1 MYNNTILI
9 KRGEFSLKRLLSL
22 VLVFAVLFVFSAAT
36 PVKKITSD
44 TLVEVVSSS
53 YEVTDANNEINNNVM
68 KARFE
73 NMLNN
78 NFLYDTDFESHKVII
93 ENSILALLDKGV
105 DGEIDK
111 SLVLGFIADMYGLQV
126 DPAAAEYDFA
136 PASEGMFVI
145 LPRGYTEYQH
155 TVTSVSEEE
164 GGYTVTSEV
173 LVLTHDGEEYKT
185 TATTVIVPNE
195 GSGFGYNIISSNI
208 A

>member
-1 MYNNTILI
+1 M
-9 KRGEFSLKRLLSL
+9 KRALSL
-22 VLVFAVLFVFSAAT
+22 VLIFAVLIVFSAAI
-36 PVKKITSD
+36 PVKKISSD
-44 TLVEVVSSS
+44 TSVEVVSST
-53 YEVTDANNEINNNVM
+53 YEVVGSNAEINDNII

-78 NFLYDTDFESHKVII
+78 NFVYGADFESHKVII

-105 DGEIDK
+105 DGEINQ

-126 DPAAAEYDFA
+126 NPDAAKYDFA

-145 LPRGYTEYQH
+145 LPRGYTEYKH
-155 TVTSVSEEE
+155 TVTKVAKEE

-185 TATTVIVPNE
+185 SAKTVFVPNE
-195 GSGFGYNIISSNI
+195 GSSFGYNIISSDI
-208 A
+208 G

>member
-1 MYNNTILI
+1 MI
-9 KRGEFSLKRLLSL
+9 KRMLSIFMIIAIL
-22 VLVFAVLFVFSAAT
+22 VVFSAAT
-36 PVKKITSD
+36 PVKKIVTDTS
-44 TLVEVVSSS
+44 VEIVAPV
-53 YEVTDANNEINNNVM
+53 YEVDDKNAEVANNVL

>member
-1 MYNNTILI
+1 MI
-9 KRGEFSLKRLLSL
+9 KRIKRFISIA
-22 VLVFAVLFVFSAAT
+22 LVFAVLFVFSAAA
-36 PVKKITSD
+36 PIKKITTVNS
-44 TLVEVVSSS
+44 VEVVSKT
-53 YEVTDANNEINNNVM
+53 YEVTNKTVDVVENVM

-78 NFLYDTDFESHKVII
+78 NFLYGSDFESHKVII
-93 ENSILALLDKGV
+93 ENSILALLDKGI

-145 LPRGYTEYQH
+145 LPRGYTEYEH
-155 TVTSVSEEE
+155 KVTEVLEDE

-173 LVLTHDGEEYKT
+173 VVLTHDGEEYIT
-185 TATTVIVPNE
+185 TATTIIVPNE
-195 GSGFGYNIISSNI
+195 GSSFGYNIISSEINN
-208 A
+208 

>member
-1 MYNNTILI
+1 MI
-9 KRGEFSLKRLLSL
+9 KKFISIA
-22 VLVFAVLFVFSAAT
+22 LVFAILFVFSAAA
-36 PVKKITSD
+36 PIKKITTDNS
-44 TLVEVVSSS
+44 VAVVAKT
-53 YEVTDANNEINNNVM
+53 YEVTNKTVDVVENVM

-78 NFLYDTDFESHKVII
+78 NFLYGSDFESHKVII
-93 ENSILALLDKGV
+93 ENSILALLDKGI

-145 LPRGYTEYQH
+145 LPRGYTEYEH
-155 TVTSVSEEE
+155 KVTEVSEDE

-173 LVLTHDGEEYKT
+173 VVLTHDGEEYKT
-185 TATTVIVPNE
+185 TATTIIVPNE
-195 GSGFGYNIISSNI
+195 GSSFGYNIISSEIND
-208 A
+208 

>member
-1 MYNNTILI
+1 MIKKLISIL
-9 KRGEFSLKRLLSL
+9 
-22 VLVFAVLFVFSAAT
+22 LVFAILFVFSAAT
-36 PVKKITSD
+36 PIKKVATKNS
-44 TLVEVVSSS
+44 VEVAAET
-53 YEVTDANNEINNNVM
+53 YEVTNETVDVVKNVM

-78 NFLYDTDFESHKVII
+78 NYLYDVDFNSHKVII
-93 ENSILALLDKGV
+93 ENSILALLDKEV
-105 DGEIDK
+105 NGEIDK

-155 TVTSVSEEE
+155 TVTEVSEDE
-164 GGYTVTSEV
+164 GGYTVSSEV
-173 LVLTHDGEEYKT
+173 VVLTHDGEEYKT

-195 GSGFGYNIISSNI
+195 GSSFGYNIISSKINN
-208 A
+208 

>member
-1 MYNNTILI
+1 MI
-9 KRGEFSLKRLLSL
+9 KKFISIA
-22 VLVFAVLFVFSAAT
+22 LVFAVLFVFSAAA
-36 PVKKITSD
+36 PIKKITTVNS
-44 TLVEVVSSS
+44 VEVVAKT
-53 YEVTDANNEINNNVM
+53 YEVTNKTVDVVENVM

-78 NFLYDTDFESHKVII
+78 NFLYGSDFESHKVII
-93 ENSILALLDKGV
+93 ENSILALLDKGI

-145 LPRGYTEYQH
+145 LPRGYTEYEH
-155 TVTSVSEEE
+155 KVTEVSEVE

-173 LVLTHDGEEYKT
+173 VVLTHDGEEYKT
-185 TATTVIVPNE
+185 TATTIIVPNE
-195 GSGFGYNIISSNI
+195 GSSFGYNIISSEIND
-208 A
+208 

>member
-1 MYNNTILI
+1 MI
-9 KRGEFSLKRLLSL
+9 KKFISIA
-22 VLVFAVLFVFSAAT
+22 LVFAVLFVFSAAA
-36 PVKKITSD
+36 PIKKITTVNS
-44 TLVEVVSSS
+44 VEVVAKT
-53 YEVTDANNEINNNVM
+53 YEVTNKTVDVVENVM

-78 NFLYDTDFESHKVII
+78 NFLYGSDFESHKVII
-93 ENSILALLDKGV
+93 ENSILALLDKGI

-145 LPRGYTEYQH
+145 LPRGYTEYEH
-155 TVTSVSEEE
+155 KVTEVSEDE

-173 LVLTHDGEEYKT
+173 VVLTHDGEEYKT
-185 TATTVIVPNE
+185 TATTIIVPNE
-195 GSGFGYNIISSNI
+195 GSSFGYNIISSEIND
-208 A
+208 

>member
-1 MYNNTILI
+1 VYNNTILI

-78 NFLYDTDFESHKVII
+78 NYVYDSDFESHKAII
-93 ENSILALLDKGV
+93 ENSILALLDATV
-105 DGEIDK
+105 DGEIHQ

-126 DPAAAEYDFA
+126 NPEAAKYDFA
-136 PASEGMFVI
+136 PASEGMFVV
-145 LPRGYTEYQH
+145 LPRGYTEYEH
-155 TVTSVSEEE
+155 TVTSVVVEE
-164 GGYTVTSEV
+164 GGYTVTSDV
-173 LVLTHDGEEYKT
+173 LVLTHDGEAYNT
-185 TATTVIVPNE
+185 TAKTVFVPNE
-195 GSGFGYNIISSNI
+195 GSSFGYNIVTCDIH
-208 A
+208 

>member
-1 MYNNTILI
+1 MI
-9 KRGEFSLKRLLSL
+9 KKFISIA
-22 VLVFAVLFVFSAAT
+22 LVFAVLFVFSAAA
-36 PVKKITSD
+36 PIKKITTVNS
-44 TLVEVVSSS
+44 VEVVAKT
-53 YEVTDANNEINNNVM
+53 YEVTNKTVDVVENVM

-78 NFLYDTDFESHKVII
+78 NFLYGSDFESHIVII
-93 ENSILALLDKGV
+93 ENSILALLDKGI

-145 LPRGYTEYQH
+145 LPRGYTEYEH
-155 TVTSVSEEE
+155 KVTEVSEDE

-173 LVLTHDGEEYKT
+173 VVLTHDGEEYKT
-185 TATTVIVPNE
+185 TATTIIVPNE
-195 GSGFGYNIISSNI
+195 GSSFGYNIISSEIND
-208 A
+208 